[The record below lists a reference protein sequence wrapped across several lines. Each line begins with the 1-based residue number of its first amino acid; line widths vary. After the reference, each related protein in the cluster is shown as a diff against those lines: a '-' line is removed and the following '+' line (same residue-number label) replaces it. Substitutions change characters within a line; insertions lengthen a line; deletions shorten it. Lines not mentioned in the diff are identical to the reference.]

1 MTIKELRTEITK
13 MLLHSD
19 EASADASIII
29 MHSLGIDKTRLILG
43 NAQVSDSD
51 YKKVLALAE
60 RAAGGEPVQYIVGE
74 CEFMSLPFKIK
85 KGVLIPRP
93 DTEVL
98 VEAVTDRL
106 NLTESPQICDI
117 CCGSGCIGLSLV
129 RYLPTA
135 FATLLDI
142 SSTAV
147 EVSTE
152 NARSLNLSSRCKI
165 LTSDITK
172 DPIEGEFDCVV
183 SNPPYIKTEVIETL
197 DRKVVGF
204 EPHLAL
210 DGGDDGLDFYRII
223 SQKAP
228 LKPKGLLAFE
238 IGFDQGDAVSKIMND
253 LGYTHI
259 EIIKDIENRD
269 RVVLGYNK
277 L

>member
-13 MLLHSD
+13 MLLPSD
-19 EASADASIII
+19 EASADASVIIL
-29 MHSLGIDKTRLILG
+29 HALGIDKTRLILG
-43 NAQVSDSD
+43 GDQVSHAD
-51 YKKVLALAE
+51 YDKVLALAQ
-60 RAAGGEPVQYIVGE
+60 RAAEGEPVQYIVGE
-74 CEFMSLPFKIK
+74 CEFMSLPFKVK

-106 NLTESPQICDI
+106 SRTENPQICDI

-142 SSTAV
+142 SPTAV
-147 EVSTE
+147 EVSAE
-152 NARSLNLSSRCKI
+152 NAKSLNLSSRCKI
-165 LTSDITK
+165 LTADITK
-172 DPIEGEFDCVV
+172 DSVEGEFDCVV
-183 SNPPYIKTEVIETL
+183 SNPPYIKSEIVETL
-197 DRKVVGF
+197 DRKVVGY

-210 DGGDDGLDFYRII
+210 DGGYDGLDFYRII

-238 IGFDQGDAVSKIMND
+238 IGFDQGEAVSKIMSD
-253 LGYTHI
+253 LGYTRI
-259 EIIKDIENRD
+259 EVIQDIENRD
-269 RVVLGYNK
+269 RVVLGYKK